1 MTDFLK
7 RKMMYKSPHT
17 SPSAWKDAYRV
28 KCFERLRERRANLI
42 EKFRHHVNDHPKN
55 LLMESTSPAK
65 VVTDVMEIEWNALS
79 PNRRFPSLSSRS
91 DSSSWFEDP
100 EDEVMR
106 EALLEIQKELQNEE
120 EWRMNEF
127 FLHES
132 KELDSKVKL
141 FLHDDVICPICQ
153 KGKLEEAVVPTLNQI
168 PTSFA
173 TPPRTAICSANAL
186 KCSCCGVLLSK
197 NNKDVGITL
206 EQVRR
211 CLHDTINNHNN
222 GCSSSCT
229 LGFSV
234 IDEENGGSSNILVTC
249 SFCDWMSFLI

>member
-28 KCFERLRERRANLI
+28 KCFERLRERRASLI
-42 EKFRHHVNDHPKN
+42 EKFRHHVNEHPKN

-79 PNRRFPSLSSRS
+79 PNRRFPSLRSRS

-100 EDEVMR
+100 EDE
-106 EALLEIQKELQNEE
+106 
-120 EWRMNEF
+120 
-127 FLHES
+127 
-132 KELDSKVKL
+132 
-141 FLHDDVICPICQ
+141 
-153 KGKLEEAVVPTLNQI
+153 
-168 PTSFA
+168 
-173 TPPRTAICSANAL
+173 
-186 KCSCCGVLLSK
+186 
-197 NNKDVGITL
+197 
-206 EQVRR
+206 VRR

-222 GCSSSCT
+222 GCSCT
-229 LGFSV
+229 LSFSV
-234 IDEENGGSSNILVTC
+234 IEEEKGGGNNILVTC

>member
-28 KCFERLRERRANLI
+28 KCFERLRERRASLI
-42 EKFRHHVNDHPKN
+42 EKFRHHVNEHPKN
-55 LLMESTSPAK
+55 LLMGSTSPAK

-79 PNRRFPSLSSRS
+79 PNRRFPSLGSRS

-120 EWRMNEF
+120 ESRTNEF
-127 FLHES
+127 FLDES

-141 FLHDDVICPICQ
+141 FLHDDLICPICQ
-153 KGKLEEAVVPTLNQI
+153 KGKLEEVVVPTLNQI

-173 TPPRTAICSANAL
+173 TPPRTATAIRSANAL
-186 KCSCCGVLLSK
+186 KCSCGVLLSN
-197 NNKDVGITL
+197 NNKDVGIKL

-211 CLHDTINNHNN
+211 CLHDSINNHNN
-222 GCSSSCT
+222 GCSCT
-229 LGFSV
+229 LSFSV
-234 IDEENGGSSNILVTC
+234 IEEENGGGNNILVTC